1 MLTLASLLAAM
12 TIAGAFWVGI
22 LAARR
27 LRDWGDSRRQLSE
40 GEGHHPPLALA
51 AGGASHSG
59 SHSGIHSSSHSSIN
73 GSGSG
78 FGGGLLHDAV
88 SQRIRARVA
97 QRLQGRIGPTV
108 PRTLDVDPEA
118 QDLGLTGL
126 RQGDVIVV
134 ESGDPQLDGDY
145 LVDGVVNLREGA
157 TVTVVVVMTD
167 SDRTRWL
174 VGSPD
179 DERLMLC
186 EPIRGHGLSGEPP
199 RHIHHADLDYAL
211 ERRGQSSAAGVG
223 MHGRPALPRVATD
236 VYRAGPDQALWIER
250 WGEQVLMGA
259 ATSVSAHD
267 VHFLPGS

>member
-27 LRDWGDSRRQLSE
+27 LRDWGDGRRQLSE
-40 GEGHHPPLALA
+40 AEGQHAPLALA
-51 AGGASHSG
+51 AG
-59 SHSGIHSSSHSSIN
+59 SS
-73 GSGSG
+73 GSGSI
-78 FGGGLLHDAV
+78 GGGSIGGSSGGMGGGMLHDAV

-97 QRLQGRIGPTV
+97 QRLQGRMGPTV
-108 PRTLDVDPEA
+108 PRTIDVDPA
-118 QDLGLTGL
+118 APDLGLTGL
-126 RQGDVIVV
+126 RQGDVVVV
-134 ESGDPQLDGDY
+134 ESGDPRLDGDY
-145 LVDGVVNLREGA
+145 LIDGVINLREGA
-157 TVTVVVVMTD
+157 HVTVVVVMTD

-179 DERLMLC
+179 DERLSLC

-199 RHIHHADLDYAL
+199 RHIHHDEHDYAL

-223 MHGRPALPRVATD
+223 MHGRPALPRVATY
-236 VYRAGPDQALWIER
+236 VYRAGPDHSLWLER

-259 ATSVSAHD
+259 AASVAAHD